1 MLEKDDQ
8 ALMFF
13 VNGYLYFVGV
23 DGGLPI
29 VNTRAQE
36 RSLPQMDE
44 VTSARIEELKTKSC
58 AVEEKLRHAEE
69 KKKKPQKKRQKGE
82 QQGKLKRAASSFP
95 MPEQEYNFSQA
106 GHGLSQP
113 LLPAG
118 RQASRHPSL
127 HQEQVRQ
134 SY

>member
-1 MLEKDDQ
+1 
-8 ALMFF
+8 MFF

-69 KKKKPQKKRQKGE
+69 KKKKKKPQKKRQKGE

-95 MPEQEYNFSQA
+95 VPEQEDGEQLRALRCRQGDAAFSA
-106 GHGLSQP
+106 GDW
-113 LLPAG
+113 
-118 RQASRHPSL
+118 SR
-127 HQEQVRQ
+127 
-134 SY
+134 